1 MAYPMFPLVSAPASY
16 MPAPVDLVQRLA
28 SFTLAHPEDTG
39 GLTADEV
46 RHLNLPC
53 GSYGYE
59 SEAVDDWL
67 DELADQ
73 LEKRRQS

>member
-16 MPAPVDLVQRLA
+16 MPVPVDLVLRLA
-28 SFTLAHPEDTG
+28 SFTLAHPGEPG

-46 RHLNLPC
+46 RH
-53 GSYGYE
+53 E

-73 LEKRRQS
+73 LEERR

>member
-1 MAYPMFPLVSAPASY
+1 MAYPMFPLVSVPASY
-16 MPAPVDLVQRLA
+16 MPVPVDLVLRLA
-28 SFTLAHPEDTG
+28 SG

-67 DELADQ
+67 DELA
-73 LEKRRQS
+73 EKLGKRELF

>member
-16 MPAPVDLVQRLA
+16 MPVPVDLVLRLA
-28 SFTLAHPEDTG
+28 SFTLAHPGEPG
-39 GLTADEV
+39 GLNADEV

-73 LEKRRQS
+73 LEERR

>member
-1 MAYPMFPLVSAPASY
+1 
-16 MPAPVDLVQRLA
+16 MPVPVDLVLRLA

-53 GSYGYE
+53 DSYGYE

-73 LEKRRQS
+73 LEKRR